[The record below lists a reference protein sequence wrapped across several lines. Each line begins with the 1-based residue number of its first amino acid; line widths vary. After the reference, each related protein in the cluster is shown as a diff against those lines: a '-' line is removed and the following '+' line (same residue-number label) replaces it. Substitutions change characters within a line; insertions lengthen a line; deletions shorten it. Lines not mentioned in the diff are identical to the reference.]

1 LDNHGG
7 KVTFNAVLTDNSID
21 GSTDAFS
28 ITLSN
33 GYSAGGT
40 LIGGNITIE

>member
-21 GSTDAFS
+21 GSTDDFS